1 MYISPQE
8 AQKRFGYHPK
18 TLAAWADADKIGY
31 IRTPGNQRRYLLSDL
46 QGKVGE
52 SAPSTRVTVLYGR
65 VSTHSQKTD
74 LLTQCNYL
82 SSNSDGELI
91 REIGS
96 GMNFKRKK
104 FIKLMERV
112 ARGEIAEI
120 VIVHKDRLCRF
131 GFEFVEWF
139 CELNEC
145 KITVL
150 GKVELSPHAELMQDF
165 MAIMHCFSSRLYFLR
180 RYKAPIEKDSETA
193 KEKSEIPLD
202 KPECIGVSL

>member
-18 TLAAWADADKIGY
+18 TLASWADNEKITY
-31 IRTPGNQRRYLLSDL
+31 IRTPGNQRRYLLADL
-46 QGKVGE
+46 EGKVGVE
-52 SAPSTRVTVLYGR
+52 SPSERSIILYAR
-65 VSTHSQKTD
+65 VSTHSQKED
-74 LLTQCNYL
+74 LITQAAYLT
-82 SSNSDGELI
+82 SHAEGEIL

-112 ARGEIAEI
+112 SRGEVSKI

-131 GFEFVEWF
+131 GFDFVEWF
-139 CELNEC
+139 CHLHDCE
-145 KITVL
+145 ITVL

-180 RYKAPIEKDSETA
+180 RYKDPITKESQQPEKISE
-193 KEKSEIPLD
+193 EDLD